1 MKDLVESVL
10 RFESYFLLMMLIMFG
25 YLYEYSIQ
33 RLFNLIQSIKNHS
46 AMTLIVN
53 RKLLSFTPLRT
64 LGISGLKSQILKP
77 PFLS

>member
-1 MKDLVESVL
+1 MRDLVESVL

-53 RKLLSFTPLRT
+53 RKLLSFNVF
-64 LGISGLKSQILKP
+64 IF
-77 PFLS
+77 FLSNNIHFQWHR